1 MMKLNKKLLNSSLV
15 VLLALGLGGCA
26 TNSATTTHK
35 THEASSAKVV
45 KQSSHKKAESKSTS
59 EQSQSSA
66 TSTSKSSTSTKS
78 ANAAATAKSSSTS
91 TSTSNANNNVT
102 APAKAANQSSTVKQ
116 NQEKQLGL
124 GDVATWTDSEGV
136 THHVDSDGM
145 DRYTAKGS
153 SQVQYQDFSGS
164 LPSDAVISHQN

>member
-26 TNSATTTHK
+26 TNSATTKHK
-35 THEASSAKVV
+35 THEASRAKVV

-102 APAKAANQSSTVKQ
+102 APA
-116 NQEKQLGL
+116 
-124 GDVATWTDSEGV
+124 
-136 THHVDSDGM
+136 
-145 DRYTAKGS
+145 
-153 SQVQYQDFSGS
+153 
-164 LPSDAVISHQN
+164 

>member
-1 MMKLNKKLLNSSLV
+1 MKLNKKLLNSSLV

-59 EQSQSSA
+59 EQSSA
-66 TSTSKSSTSTKS
+66 TSTSKNSTSTKS

-102 APAKAANQSSTVKQ
+102 APAKAASQSSTVKQ

>member
-1 MMKLNKKLLNSSLV
+1 MKLNKKLLNSSLV

-59 EQSQSSA
+59 EQSSA
-66 TSTSKSSTSTKS
+66 TSTSKNNASTKS

-102 APAKAANQSSTVKQ
+102 APAKAASQSSTVKQ

-164 LPSDAVISHQN
+164 LPSEAVISHQN

>member
-1 MMKLNKKLLNSSLV
+1 MKLNKKLLNSSLV

-59 EQSQSSA
+59 EQSSA
-66 TSTSKSSTSTKS
+66 TSTSKNSTSTKS
-78 ANAAATAKSSSTS
+78 ANAAATAKSSSTN
-91 TSTSNANNNVT
+91 TSSSNANNNVT
-102 APAKAANQSSTVKQ
+102 APAKAASQSSTVKQ

-124 GDVATWTDSEGV
+124 GDVATWTDSKGV

-164 LPSDAVISHQN
+164 LPSEAVISHQN